1 MTHTSKSISTLTGD
15 VIIRD
20 NDPDDSNLEDDEDL
34 QDDKEPDGGVYGPQ
48 LYSGHRFS
56 DHPPIHRIGKV
67 EPPPGTSIANTTA
80 PSIRVDRELEFS
92 TALFYRKVMGIFVV
106 K

>member
-67 EPPPGTSIANTTA
+67 EPPPGTSIAVRPA
-80 PSIRVDRELEFS
+80 FSSQGLSSFRE
-92 TALFYRKVMGIFVV
+92 V
-106 K
+106 KQDC